1 MHQSILSYGE
11 FVTYVRENIE
21 AVLNDDRETEVV
33 LTEIT
38 KNNGVVSEIMTVR
51 REDDDA
57 APVFY
62 MGDIYEQYLCGKA
75 VDDLI
80 DQMIII
86 CRQCSTYNFPVDG
99 EWFEEFENV
108 SERIILK
115 VVNYEKNQQQL
126 ENCPFIRRLDLALTF
141 RILVEE
147 EKVQIGTVLVTEDMM
162 EQWEV
167 TAENLYELAVNNMQR
182 LWQGVLEPV
191 QDMARELMD
200 DQMLDEYNVFLER
213 HPEAANMPMYVL
225 TNEIRLNGASALFYT
240 DYLKKFALSFKSD
253 IFVLPSSIHEVLLI
267 PATEDMRA
275 WYLRQVVEEVNHQLV
290 SEEERLSQHVYRYLY
305 HSGRLIIAA

>member
-11 FVTYVRENIE
+11 FVTYVRENVE

-33 LTEIT
+33 LTEIA
-38 KNNGVVSEIMTVR
+38 KNNGVVSEIMTIR
-51 REDDDA
+51 QEDNDA

-75 VDDLI
+75 VDALI

-86 CRQCSTYNFPVDG
+86 CRQCSTYTLPVDG
-99 EWFEEFENV
+99 EWFEAFENV
-108 SERIILK
+108 RERIILK

-126 ENCPFIRRLDLALTF
+126 EKCPFIRKLDLALTF

-147 EKVQIGTVLVTEDMM
+147 EKVQIGTVLITEDMT

-167 TAENLYELAVNNMQR
+167 TAEELYEWAVDNMRR
-182 LWQGVLEPV
+182 LWKGVLEPV

-200 DQMLDEYNVFLER
+200 GQMLDEYDIFLKE

-225 TNEIRLNGASALFYT
+225 TNEIQLNGAAALFYT
-240 DYLKKFALSFKSD
+240 DYLKNFALSVGCD
-253 IFVLPSSIHEVLLI
+253 VFVLPSSIHEVLLI
-267 PATEDMRA
+267 PVMEGMSA

-290 SEEERLSQHVYRYLY
+290 SEEERLSHHVYRYLY
-305 HSGRLIIAA
+305 NSGRLIIAA